1 MRTILAV
8 QILRAVAAGAVVIT
22 HAQHWLSWKT
32 GLSDAMPVLHFLGAF
47 AVCLF
52 FVISGFIMVYT
63 SEPMFGR
70 PEGPKNFFLL
80 RLVRI
85 VPFYWIVTAAYIA
98 GSLAFPQFGRS
109 YGLDFIA
116 ASFLFIPMLNADGD
130 VLPIV
135 GHGWTLNY
143 EMQFYALFALALLAP
158 RRIAVASVTVALV
171 AMVVAGQQL
180 SPKSTVLAFW
190 TSPVILQFVY
200 GMLIGLAY
208 REGLRVPKPL
218 AVALVVGGCVLMFGM
233 RAYSA
238 EVPILVTTLAVILI
252 MSGATFG
259 DFALEG
265 PVWRLFALI
274 GDASYS
280 IYLLHSAP
288 IRAALAVS
296 QRVSLDFASAPWLYV
311 AGSLLGA
318 IVLGMVAY
326 YACERPVTR
335 YLRRL
340 LKPRKLAQA
349 SAV

>member
-1 MRTILAV
+1 MGVLA
-8 QILRAVAAGAVVIT
+8 A
-22 HAQHWLSWKT
+22 
-32 GLSDAMPVLHFLGAF
+32 LGS
-47 AVCLF
+47 AVCL
-52 FVISGFIMVYT
+52 G
-63 SEPMFGR
+63 
-70 PEGPKNFFLL
+70 
-80 RLVRI
+80 
-85 VPFYWIVTAAYIA
+85 AYILLTQRV
-98 GSLAFPQFGRS
+98 GDEVTGITGLADALAKTEV
-109 YGLDFIA
+109 YG
-116 ASFLFIPMLNADGD
+116 FLPNWEIGNAD
-130 VLPIV
+130 
-135 GHGWTLNY
+135 TLD
-143 EMQFYALFALALLAP
+143 L
-158 RRIAVASVTVALV
+158 S
-171 AMVVAGQQL
+171 QL
-180 SPKSTVLAFW
+180 
-190 TSPVILQFVY
+190 
-200 GMLIGLAY
+200 
-208 REGLRVPKPL
+208 
-218 AVALVVGGCVLMFGM
+218 
-233 RAYSA
+233 
-238 EVPILVTTLAVILI
+238 TTLAVILI

-318 IVLGMVAY
+318 IVLGIVAY